1 MAMIPE
7 FPAPTLPDDPRLLRA
22 WRVLRALAV
31 PLRWAM
37 RPHYQPGSAI
47 AAVRCALDAL
57 EVVGVAAR
65 PLRVRVVVAN
75 AAYAAAMS
83 EASGRPPRIPGEQ
96 ERWER
101 ERGALRYTIG
111 YPITSRSRLDR
122 PEDAPRPGV
131 PPPYDPAGL
140 HLVAVAEEAYLLD
153 PSLDQASRP
162 DRGFVLDPLVAPV
175 DGLFLLGAEPAAF
188 VLAGGALAN
197 YQAVVGAA
205 DNRSYVHSP
214 NWGARD
220 APIRR
225 RIVEQALEALPM
237 DLRAPPAGRDGE

>member
-1 MAMIPE
+1 MIPE
-7 FPAPTLPDDPRLLRA
+7 YPTPSLPDDPRLLRA

-31 PLRWAM
+31 PLRRAM

-57 EVVGVAAR
+57 EALGVAAR

-75 AAYAAAMS
+75 AAYAAAMR
-83 EASGRPPRIPGEQ
+83 EADGRPPRLPGEQ

-111 YPITSRSRLDR
+111 YPITPRSRLDR
-122 PEDAPRPGV
+122 PELAPRPGV
-131 PPPYDPAGL
+131 PPPYDATGL
-140 HLVAVAEEAYLLD
+140 HLAAVAEEAYLFD

-162 DRGFVLDPLVAPV
+162 DKGFALDPLVAPV
-175 DGLFLLGAEPAAF
+175 DELFLRGAEPAAF
-188 VLAGGALAN
+188 VLPGGALAN
-197 YQAVVGAA
+197 YQALVGAA
-205 DNRSYVHSP
+205 DNRSYAHSP

-225 RIVEQALEALPM
+225 RIVAEALAALPR
-237 DLRAPPAGRDGE
+237 DLRRGPPDPAGPDT